1 MNEHNIIYEINGDEI
16 EYYDPNDPEIIPV
29 PSPSPHHSIQP
40 HPYPHNIQPEDHIN
54 NSTFTDFYTTMLS
67 FNAFVTISMF
77 AFATAYVIR
86 CYYRLIYDWRTE
98 RNIRNNN
105 RRRRINID
113 NLNTL
118 LLCDELPDDTCSICL
133 EEFKEGE
140 KIKNLNC
147 NHIFHEECLLPW
159 LNDNDYCPMCRQN
172 II

>member
-1 MNEHNIIYEINGDEI
+1 M
-16 EYYDPNDPEIIPV
+16 
-29 PSPSPHHSIQP
+29 
-40 HPYPHNIQPEDHIN
+40 
-54 NSTFTDFYTTMLS
+54 
-67 FNAFVTISMF
+67 
-77 AFATAYVIR
+77 
-86 CYYRLIYDWRTE
+86 
-98 RNIRNNN
+98 RNNN

-159 LNDNDYCPMCRQN
+159 LNDNDCCPMCRQN
-172 II
+172 IV